1 MGVHLRRINHMA
13 LKQDSLEM
21 PRKPGVYLFRR
32 SDDRVMYVG
41 KATELRSR
49 VRSYFAANPDREMVP
64 LLVRDSD
71 RIDFIVTKSPS
82 DALILERQLIREHK
96 PRYNSMLKDDKSYP
110 FIALTEHEH
119 PRIIYTRH
127 PPEGSRSWGPFSDA
141 RAAKKVIQLLRRQ
154 FGIRDCP
161 ELLPQGCLAMH
172 IGLCQAPCIE
182 STGYAE
188 QVSAAMSVLDGDA
201 TRLIESLQSEMDE
214 ASSGLD
220 YERAAK
226 TRDLIGS
233 VQSTISQQVVHSRF
247 YQDCDAVGF
256 ASRGDTGVV
265 VILNAKDGIVQGQL
279 EYPLLHRGDVSDSVA
294 CVLAEHYS
302 NTKPPRKILI
312 PSPVGESL
320 RSWLNERR
328 GGAVEVR
335 VPQRGELARLRR
347 MADQNAEAQVIRH
360 HKSRSGS
367 LEQAAADDGAKLLG
381 FDSMDH
387 LVCFDMA
394 QLQGDE
400 RVGASVVLRNGRP
413 SKEEYRTYRV
423 RGDAADDLRMMSEV
437 IERWLKHQDGWPDLL
452 LLDGGSTH
460 LSTIQSMLESHG
472 LRGRFPVAALAK
484 REETLHMDGRSPLVL
499 ERQGRVLIHAR
510 DEAHRFVNSFHRK
523 RRGKGALSDPL
534 EEIEG
539 IGAKKIQALLRH
551 FGGRRGIEHASIRE
565 LREVPGIGKSMAER
579 IYQHLNG

>member
-13 LKQDSLEM
+13 LKQVSLEM

-41 KATELRSR
+41 KATDLRSR
-49 VRSYFAANPDREMVP
+49 VRSYFVANPDREMIP

-110 FIALTEHEH
+110 FIALTEHDY
-119 PRIIYTRH
+119 PRIVYTRH

-141 RAAKKVIQLLRRQ
+141 RAAKKVIQLLRRH

-172 IGLCQAPCIE
+172 IGLCHAPCIE
-182 STGYAE
+182 PAGYDK

-201 TRLIESLQSEMDE
+201 TRLIESLQDEMDE
-214 ASSGLD
+214 ASRRLD
-220 YERAAK
+220 YESAAK

-256 ASRGDTGVV
+256 ASSGDIGVV
-265 VILNAKDGIVQGQL
+265 VILNAKEGIVQGQL
-279 EYPLLHRGDVSDSVA
+279 EYPLLHRGDISDSVS
-294 CVLAEHYS
+294 CVLAEHYTS
-302 NTKPPRKILI
+302 TKPPRRVLV
-312 PSPVGESL
+312 PSPVGDSL
-320 RSWLNERR
+320 HSWLSERR

-335 VPQRGELARLRR
+335 IPKRGELARLRR

-360 HKSRSGS
+360 HKNRSGS
-367 LEQAAADDGAKLLG
+367 LEQAAADDAAKLLG
-381 FDSMDH
+381 FDSLDH
-387 LVCFDMA
+387 VVCFDMA
-394 QLQGDE
+394 QLQGNE

-413 SKEEYRTYRV
+413 SKEEYRTYRI
-423 RGDAADDLRMMSEV
+423 RSEATDDLRMMSEV

-460 LSTIQSMLESHG
+460 LSTIHNMLDSHG

-484 REETLHMDGRSPLVL
+484 REETLHIEGKSPLVL
-499 ERQGRVLIHAR
+499 ERKGRVLIHAR
-510 DEAHRFVNSFHRK
+510 DEAHRFVNRFHRN
-523 RRGKGALSDPL
+523 RRGRGALSDPL

-579 IYQHLNG
+579 IQQHLNG